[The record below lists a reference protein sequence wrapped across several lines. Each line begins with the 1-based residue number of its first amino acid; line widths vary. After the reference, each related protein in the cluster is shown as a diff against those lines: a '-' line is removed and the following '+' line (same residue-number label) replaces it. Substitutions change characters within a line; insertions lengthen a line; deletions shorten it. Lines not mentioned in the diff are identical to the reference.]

1 MVKIDDRYFKVSINE
16 QTIHERIGRIA
27 EQMNSDYRDKSPIF
41 ICILNGAFMFT
52 ADLVRMLDFQ
62 PEIIFAKFSSYQGL
76 DTTGEVKRL
85 IGINQKLEGR
95 DVVIIEDIIDTG
107 ITMSE
112 ILPDIRMMNP
122 ASLKVATLLFKPEK
136 LKRQIN
142 IDYCVMEIPN
152 EFIVGYGLDYNG
164 LGRNLKDIYT
174 VVEK

>member
-1 MVKIDDRYFKVSINE
+1 
-16 QTIHERIGRIA
+16 
-27 EQMNSDYRDKSPIF
+27 
-41 ICILNGAFMFT
+41 
-52 ADLVRMLDFQ
+52 MLDFQ

-112 ILPDIRMMNP
+112 ILPEIRMMNP

-142 IDYCVMEIPN
+142 IDYCAMEIPN